1 VTGYSVPKIFMKNGE
16 NSPPKKKKKRKK
28 KDWVTL
34 PHASK
39 NPIKRTNYKPAENDE
54 EPCI

>member
-1 VTGYSVPKIFMKNGE
+1 VTGYSFPKKFMKNWRKFT
-16 NSPPKKKKKRKK
+16 PPKKKEKK
-28 KDWVTL
+28 KGWVTL

-54 EPCI
+54 EPCM